1 MVEGALKKSLKKKD
15 GKIKIKGGRKMINK
29 HYRHGDILL
38 IKIDELPEN
47 IRFKTKRD
55 KIILEGEVTGHAHR
69 LKGNAKILEDAERII
84 NPPPTGFPPVRNIPI
99 KSQVIG
105 YAVVKEPTELI
116 HEEHNTITLP
126 VGTYEIRRQREYDS
140 DYIKFVED

>member
-1 MVEGALKKSLKKKD
+1 M
-15 GKIKIKGGRKMINK
+15 NK

-38 IKIDELPEN
+38 IKIDRLPKN
-47 IRFKTKRD
+47 IKFKTKKD
-55 KIILEGEVTGHAHR
+55 KVILKGEVTGHAHTLR
-69 LKGNAKILEDAERII
+69 GNAKILEKAERII
-84 NPPPTGFPPVRNIPI
+84 NPSPTGSLPVRNLPMR
-99 KSQVIG
+99 SQVIG

-126 VGTYEIRRQREYDS
+126 VGTYEIKRQREYDS

>member
-1 MVEGALKKSLKKKD
+1 
-15 GKIKIKGGRKMINK
+15 MINK

-47 IRFKTKRD
+47 IKFKTKRS

-69 LKGNAKILEDAERII
+69 LKGNAKILEVAERIANDPHGVWDGQRLVANTI
-84 NPPPTGFPPVRNIPI
+84 RVEA

-105 YAVVKEPTELI
+105 YAVVKGPTGLI
-116 HEEHNTITLP
+116 HEEHDTITLP
-126 VGTYEIRRQREYDS
+126 VGTYEIRRQREYDT
-140 DYIKFVED
+140 DYIRFVED

>member
-1 MVEGALKKSLKKKD
+1 M
-15 GKIKIKGGRKMINK
+15 NK

-38 IKIDELPEN
+38 IKIDELPKN
-47 IRFKTKRD
+47 IKFKTK
-55 KIILEGEVTGHAHR
+55 KSKVILKGEVTGHAHR
-69 LKGNAKILEDAERII
+69 LKGNAKILEVAERIANNLI
-84 NPPPTGFPPVRNIPI
+84 GVWDGQMLVANTITAEP

-126 VGTYEIRRQREYDS
+126 VGTYEIRRQREYDAN
-140 DYIKFVED
+140 YIRYVED